1 MRRASLDDLPLL
13 LDLMSEFY
21 AESGYRLHREIA
33 EGAFRAVI
41 DNAALGSVWI
51 IEAAEQAVGHL
62 VLTYR
67 IAMEY
72 GGLTACVDD
81 LYVRPAWRN
90 GGLATRALG
99 DIVELCSRTGLRGM
113 TVEVDPTNGPAK
125 TAYHRVGFVQLAGRE
140 VLGMTFA
147 PPAHHP
153 KA

>member
-1 MRRASLDDLPLL
+1 MRRATLDDVPVLL
-13 LDLMSEFY
+13 GLMAEFY
-21 AESGYRLHREIA
+21 AESGYRLNLDIA
-33 EGAFRAVI
+33 EGAFRALI
-41 DNAALGSVWI
+41 DNPALGSAWI
-51 IEAAEQAVGHL
+51 IEAAEQAAGHL

-90 GGLATRALG
+90 GGLATRALR
-99 DIVELCSRTGLRGM
+99 DIVELCDRTGLRGM

-125 TAYHRVGFVQLAGRE
+125 TAYHRVGFVPLAGRE

-147 PPAHHP
+147 PPAHYP